1 MGAGSNGQ
9 ATAGSDGPTF
19 RPSGSSL
26 FKGHKRAMSYQY
38 GNNHNT
44 SAPDYNSLTS
54 GGSLGIDFPPSYY
67 STTAGGSH
75 GGGVIVGGATSS
87 SASNLH
93 HSLSSEAFTGT
104 QLTSRANCLS
114 HNSSNINSNNSS
126 NNNNKVIANQD
137 VSPLEDITHRLDDDD
152 EKSTDALSICS
163 LPPYSDLKGLLL
175 IQDTIDTN
183 NSSINS
189 GSKSLETCDQKPKT
203 TSPMHSKALRNELKK
218 TFLAFVF
225 QQAAQLLM
233 IWTVVKSNDR
243 MDLESPVLPDLI
255 LSRVPMVKKAGQWS
269 EILLFTLFLVFT
281 IVVLFHKHRF
291 LVLRRV
297 LAVTGICL
305 VIRSF
310 CVWATVLPR
319 SLSSMECAPKSR
331 NSGEVLHRVFIMY
344 ITSGLSIFGGH
355 MCGNYFFSGHTCLM
369 TIVHAAFYQYTPD
382 LFCPLK
388 RLITLLCMA
397 IAVLILLAHN
407 HYTLDILGA
416 YYVASRVWMF
426 YHFLAHNPQYRL
438 SNQLQFCWSWLVN
451 IFEDGSE
458 CQVKNEFQS
467 VREIYLMICQQTE
480 TLNHS
485 SRHHKHPSR
494 SSQKLQ
500 TV

>member
-1 MGAGSNGQ
+1 
-9 ATAGSDGPTF
+9 
-19 RPSGSSL
+19 
-26 FKGHKRAMSYQY
+26 
-38 GNNHNT
+38 
-44 SAPDYNSLTS
+44 
-54 GGSLGIDFPPSYY
+54 
-67 STTAGGSH
+67 
-75 GGGVIVGGATSS
+75 VSS
-87 SASNLH
+87 SPL
-93 HSLSSEAFTGT
+93 
-104 QLTSRANCLS
+104 
-114 HNSSNINSNNSS
+114 
-126 NNNNKVIANQD
+126 
-137 VSPLEDITHRLDDDD
+137 PLEDISLRDRRDYLVDHHHNDGDED
-152 EKSTDALSICS
+152 EKSRETLSVCS
-163 LPPYSDLKGLLL
+163 LPHYSDLKGLL
-175 IQDTIDTN
+175 QDSLEKSTTVAGGLA
-183 NSSINS
+183 S
-189 GSKSLETCDQKPKT
+189 SKSHVESCDQKPKT
-203 TSPMHSKALRNELKK
+203 TIPMHSKALRNELKK

-255 LSRVPMVKKAGQWS
+255 LSRVPMVKRAGQWS
-269 EILLFTLFLVFT
+269 EILLFTLFVVFT

-331 NSGEVLHRVFIMY
+331 NGGEVLHRVFIMY

-382 LFCPLK
+382 LPLFCPLK
-388 RLITLLCMA
+388 RLISLLCVA

-426 YHFLAHNPQYRL
+426 YHFLAHNPQFRL
-438 SNQLQFCWSWLVN
+438 SSQLQFSWSWLVN

-467 VREIYLMICQQTE
+467 IREIYQMICQQTE
-480 TLNHS
+480 TLNNS
-485 SRHHKHPSR
+485 TRTQHKSGR

-500 TV
+500 AV